1 VPVVHE
7 GNAQSSDEEAREVAA
22 LYGSLMRQRYLD
34 KTGSAVPITPDDV
47 LVVAPYNVQV
57 NTLRQAL
64 PEGARVG
71 TVDKFQGQEAQ
82 VVIISLATSSG
93 ETMPR
98 DMEFLFSR
106 NRLNVAVS
114 RAKSLAI
121 LVASPALLSVR
132 CQTPEQMALVNT
144 LCWVAE
150 AGQPA

>member
-1 VPVVHE
+1 
-7 GNAQSSDEEAREVAA
+7 
-22 LYGSLMRQRYLD
+22 M
-34 KTGSAVPITPDDV
+34 T
-47 LVVAPYNVQV
+47 
-57 NTLRQAL
+57 TLREAKRLGIPTILLTQA
-64 PEGARVG
+64 
-71 TVDKFQGQEAQ
+71 VDSRFSQEAQ
-82 VVIISLATSSG
+82 VVIISMATSSG

-132 CQTPEQMALVNT
+132 CQTPEQMALVST

-150 AGQPA
+150 AGQAG

>member
-1 VPVVHE
+1 
-7 GNAQSSDEEAREVAA
+7 
-22 LYGSLMRQRYLD
+22 M
-34 KTGSAVPITPDDV
+34 
-47 LVVAPYNVQV
+47 
-57 NTLRQAL
+57 
-64 PEGARVG
+64 
-71 TVDKFQGQEAQ
+71 DKFQGQEAQ
-82 VVIISLATSSG
+82 VVIISMATSSG

-150 AGQPA
+150 AGQAG